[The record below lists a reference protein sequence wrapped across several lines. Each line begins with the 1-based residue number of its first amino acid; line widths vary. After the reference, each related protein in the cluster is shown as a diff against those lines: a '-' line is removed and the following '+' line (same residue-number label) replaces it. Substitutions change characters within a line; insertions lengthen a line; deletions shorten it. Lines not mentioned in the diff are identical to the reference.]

1 MATASS
7 QTLGDSL
14 ASVDDIRDKAFAG
27 PGATDTSLATYDNAP
42 SKMPHTDSSSDD
54 LSREAVKEDAPA
66 NGGGGP
72 PPTGGKDGGG
82 HIQRSKGKIAL

>member
-1 MATASS
+1 MASAST

-14 ASVDDIRDKAFAG
+14 ASVEDIRDKSFAG

-42 SKMPHTDSSSDD
+42 PNVPRTDSSSDAQ
-54 LSREAVKEDAPA
+54 SREAIQEEAPK

-72 PPTGGKDGGG
+72 PPTAGKDGGG
-82 HIQRSKGKIAL
+82 QIQRSKGKIAL